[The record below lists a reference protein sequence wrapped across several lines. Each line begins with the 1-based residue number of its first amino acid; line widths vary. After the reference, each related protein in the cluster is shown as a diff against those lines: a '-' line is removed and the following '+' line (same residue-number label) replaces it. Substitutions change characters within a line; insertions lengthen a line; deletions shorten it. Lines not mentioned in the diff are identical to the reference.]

1 MQRFR
6 MGGAL
11 ALLLLLICF
20 ASMASAARRPLA
32 DVSVKTPILGAPVAT
47 RQQCVSYLLRVNP
60 KPSLTVSVQALV
72 DFYYEEGRREGVR
85 PDVAFA
91 QALQETG
98 HFRYGG
104 LVQPKQNNF
113 CGLGSM
119 GRGAHGASFKTAQLG
134 VRAHVQHILA
144 YASTRKPRSKIVD
157 PRYDHVKTTQNF
169 GKAKTWMDLNGR
181 WAIPGKD
188 YAQRIF
194 GIYEKIL
201 QEPRKS

>member
-1 MQRFR
+1 MQRIR
-6 MGGAL
+6 TGGAL
-11 ALLLLLICF
+11 ALLLLFVCF
-20 ASMASAARRPLA
+20 ATTVSAARRSHA
-32 DVSVKTPILGAPVAT
+32 DVSVNTPILGAPLAT

-60 KPSLTVSVQALV
+60 KPSLTVSARALV
-72 DFYYEEGRREGVR
+72 DYYYEEGQREGVR
-85 PDVAFA
+85 PDIAFA

-119 GRGAHGASFKTAQLG
+119 GKGAHGASFKTAQLG

-144 YASTRKPRSKIVD
+144 YASTRKPRGKIVD
-157 PRYDHVKTTQNF
+157 PRYHHVKTTRNF
-169 GKAKTWMDLNGR
+169 GKARIWKDLNGR
-181 WAIPGKD
+181 WAVPGRD

-201 QEPRKS
+201 QEPRNA

>member
-1 MQRFR
+1 MKKRSAA
-6 MGGAL
+6 AL
-11 ALLLLLICF
+11 AILAALLCF
-20 ASMASAARRPLA
+20 ASVAAAKKAHA

-47 RQQCVSYLLRVNP
+47 REQCVSYLLRVNP
-60 KPSLTVSVQALV
+60 KPSLSVPARALV
-72 DFYYEEGRREGVR
+72 DYYYEEAQREGIR
-85 PDVAFA
+85 ADIAFA
-91 QALQETG
+91 QAMQETG

-104 LVQPKQNNF
+104 LVHPKQNNF

-119 GRGAHGASFKTAQLG
+119 GKGAHGASFKTAQLG

-144 YASTRKPRSKIVD
+144 YASTRRPHAKIVD
-157 PRYDHVKTTQNF
+157 PRYEHVKTTKNF
-169 GKAKTWMDLNGR
+169 GKAKHWGDLNGR

-201 QEPRKS
+201 KEPRR

>member
-1 MQRFR
+1 MRR
-6 MGGAL
+6 IHRKGAL
-11 ALLLLLICF
+11 ALFLLLLGLACVV
-20 ASMASAARRPLA
+20 SAAKKA
-32 DVSVKTPILGAPVAT
+32 DVSPRTPIFGAPAAT
-47 RQQCVSYLLRVNP
+47 REQCVSYLLRVNP
-60 KPSLTVSVQALV
+60 KPSLTVSARALV
-72 DFYYEEGRREGVR
+72 DHYYEEAQREGIR
-85 PDVAFA
+85 ADIAFA

-144 YASTRKPRSKIVD
+144 YASTRKPRGKIVD
-157 PRYDHVKTTQNF
+157 PRYEHVKTTQNF
-169 GKAKTWMDLNGR
+169 GKARTWLDFNGR
-181 WAIPGKD
+181 WAVPGRD

-201 QEPRKS
+201 KEPRKK